1 MRWIDATD
9 LENWASRRDS
19 QDCLPLVIRRLIRA
33 TVNRINSI
41 SFPAG
46 ESIVYPGWDGRLES
60 KEETEYIPKGLSLWE
75 LSTRKDI
82 KTKAEEDYK
91 KRKKTPLVQN
101 PSEAT
106 YIFVTPTAWSNKDKW
121 VEEKKKEKFWRDVRV
136 YDARDLEEW
145 LEQAPAVGAWLAK
158 YIGKY
163 PQQNVYSLGEW
174 WKEWS
179 GVTRPL
185 LPPELVLASRDEQ
198 IEEVKKR
205 LNSDPSPLAVQAST
219 KDEALAFL
227 SAVILTLPKEEKEH
241 FLSLC
246 QLGGEILCIAT

>member
-33 TVNRINSI
+33 TLNRNKIVSI

-46 ESIVYPGWDGRLES
+46 ESIVYPCWDGRLES

-158 YIGKY
+158 HIGKY

-185 LPPELVLASRDEQ
+185 LPPELVLAGRDEQ

-205 LNSDPSPLAVQAST
+205 LRSLTFSCASFN
-219 KDEALAFL
+219 KR
-227 SAVILTLPKEEKEH
+227 
-241 FLSLC
+241 
-246 QLGGEILCIAT
+246 